1 MVFIPFSDKIII
13 MTRMSN
19 KTIWIIIG
27 LVLVIATTL
36 SVFTYKKEV
45 TTGTS
50 AQNDGGL
57 QLDSAGVSVLPPS
70 EKEAIKEN
78 NTNISTQKNMQHV
91 VTIDTNY
98 GQIQFATYDA
108 DAPKTVQNF
117 ITLAQ
122 KGFYDNL
129 IFHRVIRGFMI
140 QGGDPQGNGTG
151 GPGYQFEDELNP
163 ATESYKTGYQK
174 GVVAMANAGPNT
186 NGSQFFIMLEEN
198 QLPHNYTIFGRVVKG
213 QEVVDKIGLVKTGAG
228 DKPASPVVMKRVVV
242 SEK

>member
-1 MVFIPFSDKIII
+1 MPNI
-13 MTRMSN
+13 SN

-36 SVFTYKKEV
+36 SIFTYKKDSV
-45 TTGTS
+45 SPSS
-50 AQNDGGL
+50 AKNDGGL
-57 QLDSAGVSVLPPS
+57 ELGGTGVSVLPPS
-70 EKEAIKEN
+70 EKETVKEDN
-78 NTNISTQKNMQHV
+78 NISTQKNMQHL
-91 VTIDTNY
+91 VTIETNY
-98 GQIQFATYDA
+98 GEIQFATYDA

-129 IFHRVIRGFMI
+129 IFHRIIKGFMI

-163 ATESYKTGYQK
+163 ATESYKAGYQK

-198 QLPHNYTIFGRVVKG
+198 NLPHNYTIFGRVVKG
-213 QEVVDKIGLVKTGAG
+213 QEIVDKIGLVKTGAG
-228 DKPASPVVMKRVVV
+228 DKPVSPVVMKKV
-242 SEK
+242 SVQ